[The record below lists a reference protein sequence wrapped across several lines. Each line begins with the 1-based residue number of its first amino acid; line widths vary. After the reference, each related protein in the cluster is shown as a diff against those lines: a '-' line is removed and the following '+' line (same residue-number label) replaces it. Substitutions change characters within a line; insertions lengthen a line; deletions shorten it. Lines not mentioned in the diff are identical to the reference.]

1 MSWFAPCFALWWSI
15 RLSRNFYLAFGV
27 ELYLIGAFTGVMT
40 ISWLYIDSVWLYVSI
55 CVLICGLVNILVSL
69 LIASSFV
76 SLAWLL
82 LLWPD
87 VCLGPCVKFFYFL
100 RLNLVL
106 LVSCFVSWLVYC
118 SVLWVVSW
126 CVSWLVHPPSCSV
139 YSLCPALWP
148 DVFLALIVSW
158 LCLGLCL
165 ASSVVLCNLW
175 CHGCVLIVFRLCHA
189 LRPMMSWLC
198 LCYVS
203 IVSWLCRRLVYWV
216 CLDCVWICFW
226 TLCLDRALLWDRAL

>member
-1 MSWFAPCFALWWSI
+1 MINLTASVFYTTVLLFPHGTRGLLLFFRTLCREIGLDWSWLVSWFAPCFAFWSSI
-15 RLSRNFYLAFGV
+15 RLSRSSYLAFGV

-87 VCLGPCVKFFYFL
+87 VCLGPYLKFFYVL

-106 LVSCFVSWLVYC
+106 LVSCFVSCFVSWLVYC
-118 SVLWVVSW
+118 SVLRVVSW
-126 CVSWLVHPPSCSV
+126 CVSWLGTPSFL
-139 YSLCPALWP
+139 LCIFIVSCVVAWCVSCI
-148 DVFLALIVSW
+148 DCVLIVSW
-158 LCLGLCL
+158 
-165 ASSVVLCNLW
+165 VV
-175 CHGCVLIVFRLCHA
+175 
-189 LRPMMSWLC
+189 S
-198 LCYVS
+198 
-203 IVSWLCRRLVYWV
+203 
-216 CLDCVWICFW
+216 CFQ
-226 TLCLDRALLWDRAL
+226 CRAL